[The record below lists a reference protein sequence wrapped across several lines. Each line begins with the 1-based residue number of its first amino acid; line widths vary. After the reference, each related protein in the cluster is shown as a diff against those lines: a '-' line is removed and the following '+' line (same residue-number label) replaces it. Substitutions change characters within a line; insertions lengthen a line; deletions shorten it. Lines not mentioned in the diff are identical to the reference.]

1 MAETGTTGDAPM
13 SSPSAENLW
22 EVFRMS
28 KENWEKLTDEQRD
41 GLCVLKTT
49 MLVSNEQEAKAQ
61 QAQDNMKK
69 RRLELADRRC
79 SKTNPRNGCDDGITP
94 AAERAAA

>member
-1 MAETGTTGDAPM
+1 MSETGTTGDAPM

-28 KENWEKLTDEQRD
+28 KDNWEKLTDEQRD

-49 MLVSNEQEAKAQ
+49 MLVFNEQEAKAQ
-61 QAQDNMKK
+61 QTQNNMKK
-69 RRLELADRRC
+69 E
-79 SKTNPRNGCDDGITP
+79 G
-94 AAERAAA
+94 